1 MCHGSPFSSGAAVSC
16 ARYAGDL
23 DLGGGLLIATEPFRV
38 LAPAQLENHYFLAEP
53 VSDDL
58 SFHRGAF
65 HHGGSDIERLTVTD
79 EENLV
84 EHEFAAHGGG
94 ELLDPQLLSGG
105 NTILFAAGSDDRVHA
120 DLRIALEKHEIIHT
134 FSGCGQRKYA
144 ILLTRR

>member
-1 MCHGSPFSSGAAVSC
+1 M
-16 ARYAGDL
+16 RNAGDF
-23 DLGGGLLIATEPFRV
+23 DFGVGLTVAPESFRV
-38 LAPAQLENHYFLAEP
+38 FAPAQLENHYFLAEA

-58 SFHRGAF
+58 RFHRGAF

-105 NTILFAAGSDDRVHA
+105 NSILFAAGSDDRVHA
-120 DLRIALEKHEIIHT
+120 DLRIALQKHEIIHT
-134 FSGCGQRKYA
+134 FSGWGQRKYA